1 MQLLGKK
8 VENNSPEITAAEFM
22 PGQRLQGESWEGKL
36 MKDINQGK
44 SKRKMRCFRAQCVGS
59 ESVME
64 ITRSRAATPS
74 PSRPF
79 CLPPALKARCHT
91 INTQRWSQGSLP
103 LPYCVM
109 KKNEAK
115 GWGLWDTFLPGLL
128 GEDQGREGWGEATG
142 NAGASPFFGDQT
154 DSRGSFVKGK
164 GNPSL
169 GEAGVAAWM

>member
-64 ITRSRAATPS
+64 ITRSRAATPL

-91 INTQRWSQGSLP
+91 INTQRWS
-103 LPYCVM
+103 
-109 KKNEAK
+109 
-115 GWGLWDTFLPGLL
+115 
-128 GEDQGREGWGEATG
+128 
-142 NAGASPFFGDQT
+142 
-154 DSRGSFVKGK
+154 
-164 GNPSL
+164 
-169 GEAGVAAWM
+169 